1 MRYLMFAGLFLI
13 SGALW
18 ASDVSELQ
26 KLLSNTQSYQARFQ
40 QLVLDAKG
48 QRLQE
53 VGGFMQVKRP
63 GLFRWQ
69 TDAPFDQL
77 LVANGKTLWVY
88 DKDLEQVTIQ
98 PLDQRI
104 SQTPALLLSGDVAAL
119 SESYQVSRSGND
131 ASQRFELVPVGAD
144 SLFESLSLI
153 FNQDALTEMKLE
165 DSLGQR
171 TTISFVDVVINP
183 ELDQKVFEFQVPE
196 GIDVIQENFSGL
208 ENQ

>member
-1 MRYLMFAGLFLI
+1 MRYLMIAALFLI
-13 SGALW
+13 SGPLS
-18 ASDVSELQ
+18 ASDVIDLQ
-26 KLLSNTQSYQARFQ
+26 KLLSKTQSYQAKFQ

-48 QRLQE
+48 HRLQE

-77 LVANGKTLWVY
+77 LVANGDTLWVY

-104 SQTPALLLSGDVAAL
+104 SQTPALLLSGDVKTL
-119 SESYQVSRSGND
+119 SDSYQVSGSAEG
-131 ASQRFELVPVGAD
+131 AVKRFDLKPVADD

-153 FNQDALTEMKLE
+153 FDKNALVEMKLE
-165 DSLGQR
+165 DSLGQK
-171 TTISFVDVVINP
+171 TTISFVDVVVNP
-183 ELDQKVFEFQVPE
+183 KLDKTVFEFQVPE
-196 GIDVIQENFSGL
+196 GIDVIQESA
-208 ENQ
+208 EIEE